1 MGILSKLKEK
11 ALTIK
16 ETLFPQTE
24 FDSETL
30 PWIDFPDANI
40 EAFLKSNPPRFQ
52 VNYDLAE
59 KLHLWQKNGYV
70 VLEKVIPED
79 YLNTFW
85 SDVEELLENADKYK
99 LTARIDLPKFK
110 DRQVR
115 LIGQFPKEDL
125 KGKYV
130 KINDFH
136 NLSVAGKKLMTH
148 PAIVTFLEA
157 VFNQEVVV
165 MQSLTFMYGSQQPSH
180 QDFPWVTAKIPSHLA
195 AAWIALEDIQIDSGP
210 LYYYIGSHKMPKFN
224 FGNGIL
230 SNSRSSKTPLEF
242 ADYLDKTCATLKY
255 PKETLLI
262 KRGDVLIWH
271 AALAHGGSIISNPDR
286 TRKSYVCHYSTK
298 QALPFHRANVQTE
311 PITNYNNG
319 VAIYASPDFIDQE
332 DILKT
337 GSNLL

>member
-1 MGILSKLKEK
+1 
-11 ALTIK
+11 
-16 ETLFPQTE
+16 
-24 FDSETL
+24 
-30 PWIDFPDANI
+30 
-40 EAFLKSNPPRFQ
+40 
-52 VNYDLAE
+52 
-59 KLHLWQKNGYV
+59 
-70 VLEKVIPED
+70 
-79 YLNTFW
+79 
-85 SDVEELLENADKYK
+85 
-99 LTARIDLPKFK
+99 
-110 DRQVR
+110 
-115 LIGQFPKEDL
+115 
-125 KGKYV
+125 
-130 KINDFH
+130 
-136 NLSVAGKKLMTH
+136 
-148 PAIVTFLEA
+148 
-157 VFNQEVVV
+157 
-165 MQSLTFMYGSQQPSH
+165 
-180 QDFPWVTAKIPSHLA
+180 
-195 AAWIALEDIQIDSGP
+195 
-210 LYYYIGSHKMPKFN
+210 MPKFN

-242 ADYLDKTCATLKY
+242 ADYLDKTCTTLKY